1 MNEDDGGGTPA
12 PADLDQGRLFFL
24 RARHRPGP
32 PVSEVTVY
40 SEPSTCAWTAQ
51 PLCQVRDGGTI
62 RRVPSSAA
70 SPEAASTVDC
80 RIIRRRWRSR
90 NGVKLPAL
98 MARFP
103 KPFWW
108 RPDPDKPWRGD
119 WPVVPE
125 GIDDRYPDL
134 VPDFQLWRDEFERP
148 FRRLDHDA
156 QVLQQQFWRQ
166 HVALIG
172 GGLLATML
180 GAYQAATGGGN
191 QGVAAAQAVLTGV

>member
-1 MNEDDGGGTPA
+1 
-12 PADLDQGRLFFL
+12 
-24 RARHRPGP
+24 
-32 PVSEVTVY
+32 
-40 SEPSTCAWTAQ
+40 
-51 PLCQVRDGGTI
+51 
-62 RRVPSSAA
+62 
-70 SPEAASTVDC
+70 
-80 RIIRRRWRSR
+80 
-90 NGVKLPAL
+90 VKLPAL

-191 QGVAAAQAVLTGV
+191 QGVAAAQAVLTGVLTGLTALVRGRRAQQGYLTARLKAERIKSEFFLFLGRAGGYNGADRAERLRQQVEDIAAVEAIT